1 MLLGESVCVCLCVC
15 VCGSQLWLNAAVGR
29 LVSYILIVIGS
40 VVMNSL
46 KSFANEIAQIKC
58 NLISNCIKRE
68 CAAGSAVS
76 AGFAGSTAKGVNI
89 KC

>member
-1 MLLGESVCVCLCVC
+1 MYICMCVCLCCASVF
-15 VCGSQLWLNAAVGR
+15 WLNAAVGR
-29 LVSYILIVIGS
+29 LVPYILIVIGS

-46 KSFANEIAQIKC
+46 KSFANEVAQIKC

-68 CAAGSAVS
+68 CAAGYAVS
-76 AGFAGSTAKGVNI
+76 AGFAGSTGKGVNI